1 MSLTGNIRLEYY
13 KENGSIDR
21 FINKAN
27 STMKVHISSSTPSA
41 SASSLQLNIAISSNN
56 DINERIVGNITPT
69 TSSSYPSPFLYH
81 HYKHSYSHSH
91 HKY

>member
-27 STMKVHISSSTPSA
+27 STMKVHISSSS
-41 SASSLQLNIAISSNN
+41 SSSSLQLNIAISSNN
-56 DINERIVGNITPT
+56 DINERIVGNITNNIFI
-69 TSSSYPSPFLYH
+69 SSFSFFYH
-81 HYKHSYSHSH
+81 HYHITHYLSHFH
-91 HKY
+91 YKY